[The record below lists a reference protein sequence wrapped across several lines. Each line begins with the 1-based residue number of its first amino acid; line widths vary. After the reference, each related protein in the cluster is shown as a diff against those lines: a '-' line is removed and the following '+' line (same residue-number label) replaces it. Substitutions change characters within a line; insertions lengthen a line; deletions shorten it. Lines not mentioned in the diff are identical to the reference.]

1 MSKAGNFAAYQQYR
15 PLPDT
20 VTPAINSWANFVQQ
34 KDAQANL
41 QRERDLNRK
50 EREDQKRQGDLDR
63 WAKNLIPHD
72 SGIADLNALNGRI
85 LQESMKQYERH
96 IPTLLKG
103 DINDPN
109 YLKSKLAVE
118 NLHALPDKLKQLSD
132 QKASELKDYLDGRD
146 SKYIIDP
153 ELDNLTK
160 DYSQW
165 GGGIDPETGELIIKM
180 GDKVMPYKDAINSQI
195 KPIPKFDMDKHA
207 QELAKAL
214 EKNIKPTEVWDAK
227 RNMTITETQIKPEDL
242 DAITDLT
249 LDGKPTQYGISYLA
263 QTGYDLGNLETE
275 EGQTKLKE
283 LQKALQEKVFTYL
296 PKEYKEKFD
305 TSRQN
310 AKDNLAFQRQK
321 LASDNANKAADRNLK
336 KQVAKGKGELK
347 ETPKITDFTV
357 LNANQ
362 TKKVKDIPSTFR
374 GFNVAKNNFAITNTN
389 KDVPVEEVV
398 KSIWIDPNSDRVI
411 IKGIKYETNLEA
423 LGKAPTK
430 TEFTYDT
437 ENAPDEVGRFTSQLD
452 MDIETFHS
460 KLGNRAGIKK
470 QAKPKTTD
478 GKTYKG
484 LDANGNPIFE

>member
-1 MSKAGNFAAYQQYR
+1 MSKAGNFAAYQQFR

-20 VTPAINSWANFVQQ
+20 VTPAINNWANFVQQ
-34 KDAQANL
+34 KEAQANL

-50 EREDQKRQGDLDR
+50 EREDAKRQGDLDR

-85 LQESMKQYERH
+85 LQESMKEYERH

-118 NLHALPDKLKQLSD
+118 NLHALPDKLKQLSG
-132 QKASELKDYLDGRD
+132 QKAAELKDYLEGRD

-165 GGGIDPETGELIIKM
+165 SGGIDPDTGELIIKM

-214 EKNIKPTEVWDAK
+214 EKNIKPREIWDAN
-227 RNMTITETQIKPEDL
+227 RNMTITETQIKPEDF

-275 EGQTKLKE
+275 EGQAKLKE
-283 LQKALQEKVFTYL
+283 LQTALQEKVFTYL
-296 PKEYKEKFD
+296 PKEYKEKFN
-305 TSRQN
+305 TARQN
-310 AKDNLAFQRQK
+310 AKDNLAFKRQE

-336 KQVAKGKGELK
+336 KQIAQGKGELSSIGEFSK
-347 ETPKITDFTV
+347 GDSNFWLNSKFDENSATIPLTNVNYGAIA
-357 LNANQ
+357 NANE
-362 TKKVKDIPSTFR
+362 TE
-374 GFNVAKNNFAITNTN
+374 A
-389 KDVPVEEVV
+389 
-398 KSIWIDPNSDRVI
+398 DPNSKVQAITFAKDGSVLMKVEYTKKTAIGEETKVKIR
-411 IKGIKYETNLEA
+411 KGGDSHIGKLAEH
-423 LGKAPTK
+423 LGVTKAELKKAKDFYK
-430 TEFTYDT
+430 TEEET
-437 ENAPDEVGRFTSQLD
+437 PSQ
-452 MDIETFHS
+452 DIDWS
-460 KLGNRAGIKK
+460 N
-470 QAKPKTTD
+470 D
-478 GKTYKG
+478 
-484 LDANGNPIFE
+484 